1 MQQDERTI
9 YGKFMGGKIIINL
22 IVLAFFYVVFPDGGQ
37 FDFVATQFFP
47 SRSFRLLLEQMFEAA

>member
-1 MQQDERTI
+1 MQQDARTI

-37 FDFVATQFFP
+37 FDFVATQFFSEP
-47 SRSFRLLLEQMFEAA
+47 FIPTALGADV